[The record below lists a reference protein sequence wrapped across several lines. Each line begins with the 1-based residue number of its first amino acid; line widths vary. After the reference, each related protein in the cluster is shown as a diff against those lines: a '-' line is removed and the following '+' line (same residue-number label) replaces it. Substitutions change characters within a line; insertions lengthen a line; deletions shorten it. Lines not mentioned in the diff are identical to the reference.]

1 MQFISVSSSH
11 EVQHRSHRR
20 SGHPVIRVRSSLTAS
35 RTCSSVIVTSK
46 FSSRYSLKRRI
57 SAFQRSSTSAFWDCV
72 DVISSSGYY
81 PVDKWEQEL
90 NRIEKTVLKYQK
102 PFFFAEAGCMSRKGS
117 GMVPN
122 NWELQGELYLEEQCE
137 WYQAMFEACKNRSW
151 LRGFALW
158 EWAPKLPSESEA
170 WKDNSY
176 EICNKP
182 VQEVIKRFYENET
195 EK

>member
-1 MQFISVSSSH
+1 M
-11 EVQHRSHRR
+11 
-20 SGHPVIRVRSSLTAS
+20 
-35 RTCSSVIVTSK
+35 
-46 FSSRYSLKRRI
+46 
-57 SAFQRSSTSAFWDCV
+57 
-72 DVISSSGYY
+72 ISSSGYY

-90 NRIEKTVLKYQK
+90 DRVEKTVLKYQK

-117 GMVPN
+117 GRVPN

-137 WYQAMFEACKNRSW
+137 WYQAMFETCKNRSW